1 MKCSICKK
9 NITDKFLQQYNNIV
23 CVKCDKKA
31 LSKNGDKAEH
41 MINKIKS
48 PTMNDYLETD
58 DGDNPVYIDG
68 KKCWRRYKFGS
79 WVTMLDPYDCDSIEE
94 FYEKN

>member
-1 MKCSICKK
+1 MKCSICEK
-9 NITDKFLQQYNNIV
+9 NITDKSLQQYNNII
-23 CVKCDKKA
+23 CLDCDKRA
-31 LSKNGDKAEH
+31 LGKEGDKAKH

-48 PTMNDYLETD
+48 PTMNDCLEID

-79 WVTMLDPYDCDSIEE
+79 WVTMFDPYDCDSIEE